1 MKLYKSVHTVYK
13 TQYHIVWIT
22 RYRRKI
28 LVPGVKSYLKIKLQ
42 EIRKYYPNWG
52 YIKIGIKPDHIHLY
66 MVIPPKYAVSMV
78 KETIKKDSSRSLK
91 QKVQLPVQGL
101 LGPKRNLG

>member
-28 LVPGVKSYLKIKLQ
+28 LVPGVKSHLEDQTPGNKKVLSQLGIYKNWNKARSYSSVYGNPP
-42 EIRKYYPNWG
+42 EIRGQYGKR
-52 YIKIGIKPDHIHLY
+52 DHQ
-66 MVIPPKYAVSMV
+66 
-78 KETIKKDSSRSLK
+78 ER
-91 QKVQLPVQGL
+91 
-101 LGPKRNLG
+101 